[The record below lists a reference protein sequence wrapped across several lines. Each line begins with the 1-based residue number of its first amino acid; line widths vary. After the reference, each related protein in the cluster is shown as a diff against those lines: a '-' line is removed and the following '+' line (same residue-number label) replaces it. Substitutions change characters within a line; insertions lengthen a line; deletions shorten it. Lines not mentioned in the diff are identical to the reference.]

1 MNEPIEKPAA
11 DCLEASAAPVVAQE
25 GVQPPSEA
33 QTELLRAQSKAA
45 QRVRARAHAARY
57 QQLMDAISAAEADPD
72 VMKVRQELEQ
82 INSAF
87 NSAALL
93 RDLEIAGLQARI
105 GELQK
110 RVDFLA
116 VMGVPQDLIAH
127 RSAALSRWNVIKAR
141 SVARAESRFP
151 DMQGNARFSP
161 EAWHPP
167 QEVLEAMEEARRRAT
182 VANPVARKRTVAEQR
197 VAGGQDS
204 SALSECS

>member
-25 GVQPPSEA
+25 GGQPPSEA

-57 QQLMDAISAAEADPD
+57 QQLIDAISDAEADPD

-82 INSAF
+82 ITAAF

-116 VMGVPQDLIAH
+116 VMVVPQDLIAH

-141 SVARAESRFP
+141 SVGRSVHL
-151 DMQGNARFSP
+151 Q
-161 EAWHPP
+161 
-167 QEVLEAMEEARRRAT
+167 
-182 VANPVARKRTVAEQR
+182 
-197 VAGGQDS
+197 
-204 SALSECS
+204 